1 MTDPAIT
8 EFLAERKTEW
18 LKKKLRRVTNKTDID
33 ALLQYS
39 EVLFS
44 FAQWLPRA
52 AVRAGQISLST
63 HPCTFTHPC
72 ARQNSMNTG
81 GVTGNNIATAVI
93 AQAKQENDGFL
104 RSGNIQTEPDALGN
118 AAALDIYRFLMLK
131 MQDNRTLLTHIDEES
146 SLAKS
151 LLSHGDYSV
160 LRKGFLQVNTGKKSA
175 VTSSKIK
182 QVYFP
187 VFDNIAGDNY
197 HLLSVL
203 TPSGILFELRRRI
216 EFIRRSAGDKIEKD
230 KCKDSKRRF
239 ESFRTI
245 DGITIIRFGGSKPQN
260 ISVFNNDNAGKACL
274 LLSVPPGFKCQE
286 IKNSVC

>member
-8 EFLAERKTEW
+8 AFLAERKTEW
-18 LKKKLRRVTNKTDID
+18 LKKKLRGLTKKTDID
-33 ALLQYS
+33 GLRQYS
-39 EVLFS
+39 EVVFS
-44 FAQWLPRA
+44 LAQWLPRA

-81 GVTGNNIATAVI
+81 GIAGNNTVTAVI

-160 LRKGFLQVNTGKKSA
+160 LRKGFLQVVTGKKSA
-175 VTSSKIK
+175 VTSSKVK

-216 EFIRRSAGDKIEKD
+216 EFIRRSAVDKIEQNKN
-230 KCKDSKRRF
+230 KNNKRNI
-239 ESFRTI
+239 ESLRTI
-245 DGITIIRFGGSKPQN
+245 DGVTIIRFGGGKPQN

-286 IKNSVC
+286 IRNSVR

>member
-8 EFLAERKTEW
+8 AFLTERKTGW
-18 LKKKLRRVTNKTDID
+18 LERKLRGVTNQADID
-33 ALLQYS
+33 ALRQYG

-44 FAQWLPRA
+44 LAQWLPRA

-63 HPCTFTHPC
+63 HPCTFTHPS
-72 ARQNSMNTG
+72 ARQNSMG
-81 GVTGNNIATAVI
+81 IAGNNKVTAVI

-146 SLAKS
+146 PLAKS
-151 LLSHGDYSV
+151 LLSHGDYHV
-160 LRKGFLQVNTGKKSA
+160 LRNDFLRVITERKQA
-175 VTSSKIK
+175 ITSSKIK

-187 VFDNIAGDNY
+187 VFDNTAGDNY

-203 TPSGILFELRRRI
+203 TPSGLLFELRRRI
-216 EFIRRSAGDKIEKD
+216 EFILWSAGNKTEKN
-230 KCKDSKRRF
+230 KHQNNERNT

-245 DGITIIRFGGSKPQN
+245 YGITVIRFGGSKPQN
-260 ISVFNNDNAGKACL
+260 ISVLNNDNAGKACL

-286 IKNSVC
+286 IQNSAF

>member
-8 EFLAERKTEW
+8 AFLAERKTEW
-18 LKKKLRRVTNKTDID
+18 LRKKLSGLTNQTDID
-33 ALLQYS
+33 ALRQYG

-44 FAQWLPRA
+44 LAQWLPLA

-63 HPCTFTHPC
+63 HPCTFTHPS
-72 ARQNSMNTG
+72 ARQNSMG
-81 GVTGNNIATAVI
+81 IAGNNRVTAVI

-151 LLSHGDYSV
+151 LLIYGDYHV
-160 LRKGFLQVNTGKKSA
+160 LRKGFLWVITGRKQA

-203 TPSGILFELRRRI
+203 TPSGLLFELRRRI
-216 EFIRRSAGDKIEKD
+216 EFILWSAGNKIEKD
-230 KCKDSKRRF
+230 KYKSNKLNT

-245 DGITIIRFGGSKPQN
+245 YGITVIRFGGSKPQN
-260 ISVFNNDNAGKACL
+260 ISVLNNDNAGKACL

-286 IKNSVC
+286 IQNSAY

>member
-1 MTDPAIT
+1 MTDPAISA
-8 EFLAERKTEW
+8 FLAERKTEW
-18 LKKKLRRVTNKTDID
+18 LKKKLRGLTNKTDID
-33 ALLQYS
+33 ALRQYS

-44 FAQWLPRA
+44 LAQWLPRA

-63 HPCTFTHPC
+63 HPCTFTHPS

-81 GVTGNNIATAVI
+81 GIAGNNTVTAVI
-93 AQAKQENDGFL
+93 AQAKQDNDGFL

-131 MQDNRTLLTHIDEES
+131 MQDNRTLLSHIDEES
-146 SLAKS
+146 FLAKS
-151 LLSHGDYSV
+151 LLSYGDYSV
-160 LRKGFLQVNTGKKSA
+160 LRKGFLQVVTGKKSA
-175 VTSSKIK
+175 VTSSKVK

-203 TPSGILFELRRRI
+203 TPSGILFELCRRI
-216 EFIRRSAGDKIEKD
+216 EFIRRSSGDKIEQ
-230 KCKDSKRRF
+230 SNYRNNNRSL
-239 ESFRTI
+239 ESFQTI
-245 DGITIIRFGGSKPQN
+245 DSVAIIRFGGSKPQN

-286 IKNSVC
+286 MQNSVR